1 MNYINN
7 IQEEKTIKCLI
18 ELNRI
23 FYPKGVSSVKSGEF
37 AIFVADVIKKIEN
50 CDDIKETIK
59 LKGNVC
65 SLEYFEEY
73 NVTCRLSE
81 RNDKYGDTYEI
92 LFINRKVDLT
102 DKFKQKNFLMTIL
115 NERVV
120 DNLFNTYDNVIEL
133 LENRDTQA
141 LCKIKGIGSTKAL
154 KICDIYE
161 ESKDYGEVYSELG
174 SLGLSTNLIKKLVDY
189 YTSPA
194 VVIDKVKTN
203 PFSLVNVDGIGFKKA
218 DEIAKKVGI
227 VGSNPSRI
235 KGCIFYLLKE
245 EGEKGKS
252 YLHYSELMKAL
263 YDNLGYVEQELINN
277 VAKDLISSKEIH
289 LSNNGEYIGLNYY
302 YKLEVGIKDE
312 IIRLRDSEPNNKFD
326 FSDWKEKIKLTEEE
340 QGFDFSQEQREAI
353 ELFTKSNIMVLTGL
367 AGGGKSSTAKGMADL
382 VKEFSVGACALSGKA
397 SVRITEATG
406 LEASTIHTLL
416 GYSEGK
422 FIFNKQCQ
430 LETDVVIIDEAT
442 MINGELFLSL
452 LQAIPSGAKVVI
464 MGDVQQLTPIGNC
477 QVFADMLDSNV
488 IPTYKLTKPHRQ
500 ALESGII
507 PTSIKVANQQQIFDS
522 TFEGSVILGNL
533 QDMELMIYKEN
544 DTPSN
549 LVVNQFMK
557 RYSITND
564 LLETQVAVPTKTRGD
579 LCTYNINLK
588 IQQLINPISNKREHI
603 INKLDKERQYVIQI
617 GDKVINTKN
626 NRNVIDE
633 EGNKIAIFNGNI
645 GIVKEIN
652 NDIVKVD
659 FDGIGV
665 VILNKK
671 SSKSLELAYACTC
684 HKLQGSGFKE
694 IICALDNSAYM
705 MLNAELLYTLLTRAK
720 KYCTLIGKNSAI
732 RLAIN
737 KREVK
742 NKQTYLKEL
751 LQSESKNKLNES
763 VDK

>member
-1 MNYINN
+1 MNENINN
-7 IQEEKTIKCLI
+7 IQEEKTVKCLV

-23 FYPKGVSSVKSGEF
+23 FFPKHTSSIKSGEF

-50 CDDIKETIK
+50 CEDIRETIK

-73 NVTCRLSE
+73 NVTCKLAE
-81 RNDKYGDTYEI
+81 RNDKFGDTYEI

-102 DKFKQKNFLMTIL
+102 DKYKQKNFLMTIL
-115 NERVV
+115 NEKIV
-120 DNLFNTYDNVIEL
+120 DNLFNTYDNVIDL
-133 LENRDTQA
+133 LENRDTKA
-141 LCKIKGIGSTKAL
+141 LCKIKGIGTTKAL

-161 ESKDYGEVYSELG
+161 ESKDYGEVYTELG
-174 SLGLSTNLIKKLVDY
+174 QLGLSTNLIKKLVEY
-189 YTSPA
+189 YKSPDT
-194 VVIDKVKTN
+194 VIDKVKTN

-227 VGSNPSRI
+227 QGSNPNRI
-235 KGCIFYLLKE
+235 KGCIFYILKE

-252 YLHYSELMKAL
+252 YLHYSELMKIL
-263 YDNLGYVEQELINN
+263 YDNLGYVEQELINE
-277 VAKDLISSKEIH
+277 VAKDLITNKEIY
-289 LSNNGEYIGLNYY
+289 LSNNGEYIGLRHYHD
-302 YKLEVGIKDE
+302 LEVGIKDE
-312 IIRLRDSEPNNKFD
+312 LIRLRDSEPNDKFD
-326 FSDWKEKIKLTEEE
+326 FSNWRECVKITEEE
-340 QGFDFSQEQREAI
+340 QGFDFSQEQLEAI
-353 ELFTKSNIMVLTGL
+353 ELFTKVNIMALTGL

-382 VKEFSVGACALSGKA
+382 VKDFSISACALSGKA

-416 GYSEGK
+416 GWSASG
-422 FIFNKQCQ
+422 FLFNKNFQ

-442 MINGELFLSL
+442 MINGELFYSL

-477 QVFADMLDSNV
+477 QVFADILDSNS

-500 ALESGII
+500 ALESGIV

-522 TFEGSVILGNL
+522 TFEGSTILGNL
-533 QDMELMIYKEN
+533 KDMELMIYKEN
-544 DTPSN
+544 DLPSD
-549 LVVNQFMK
+549 LVVKQFMK
-557 RYSITND
+557 RYNITND

-588 IQQLINPISNKREHI
+588 IQQLINPIMDKREHI
-603 INKLDKERQYVIQI
+603 INKLDKERQYIIQI

-626 NRNVIDE
+626 NRNAIDE
-633 EGNKIAIFNGNI
+633 EGNKIAVFNGNI

-652 NDIVKVD
+652 NGMIKVD
-659 FDGIGV
+659 FDGIGLV
-665 VILNKK
+665 TLNKNG
-671 SSKSLELAYACTC
+671 SKSLELAYACTC

-732 RLAIN
+732 RLAIS
-737 KREVK
+737 KRETK

-751 LQSESKNKLNES
+751 LQSEETNSNN
-763 VDK
+763 